1 MSRLGVSIA
10 FAEIG
15 SDPYGEWEE
24 DGYSGLDFDIN
35 LNSTLCS
42 SQEIENAVSNE
53 DEEKY
58 VNVLHYL
65 ADAEVIDVEHDGF
78 LEDTFVLPA
87 ESSEKIIWCIK

>member
-42 SQEIENAVSNE
+42 SQEIENAV
-53 DEEKY
+53 
-58 VNVLHYL
+58 
-65 ADAEVIDVEHDGF
+65 
-78 LEDTFVLPA
+78 
-87 ESSEKIIWCIK
+87 